1 MQNLLAAKDISSVE
15 GLELLAR
22 KVVEGF
28 LAGANRNV
36 RAGQGQEFSQ
46 YKAYQPGDDL
56 RQLDWKLLARSG
68 KYYIKESE
76 IETNTTIT
84 FLIDA
89 SASMNYTEDGLSK
102 LHYAKL
108 LTACLAYLANQQGDL
123 LSLVAL
129 NSLET
134 KQLPPK
140 RSASYFKYFLHEL
153 LQVKALEKWPIGK
166 DLPIQKGRG
175 MVICF
180 SDMYEYQSE
189 VTDLLKLYAAMDKEV
204 LLFQLFGE
212 KEINLDFIKANTFK
226 DLESGSVIQTNTKKL
241 KTSYTAQL
249 KNFTEKLQDN
259 LLAQGVLYQK
269 VIMTEDVGKF
279 LQTFLKQ
286 RNSLA

>member
-1 MQNLLAAKDISSVE
+1 MQTLLEAKDITTVE
-15 GLELLAR
+15 DLELLAK

-46 YKAYQPGDDL
+46 YKAYQIGDDL

-76 IETNTTIT
+76 AETNTTIT

-89 SASMNYTEDGLSK
+89 SASMSYTEDGLSK
-102 LHYAKL
+102 LHYARL
-108 LTACLAYLANQQGDL
+108 LSACLAYLANQQGDL

-129 NSLET
+129 NSLEI

-140 RSASYFKYFLHEL
+140 RSAAYFKYFLHEL
-153 LQVKALEKWPIGK
+153 LQIKAIEKWPMGK
-166 DLPIQKGRG
+166 DLPIQKGKG

-189 VTDLLKLYAAMDKEV
+189 ITDLLKLYAAMGKEV

-212 KEINLDFIKANTFK
+212 KELTLEFAKANTFK
-226 DLESGSVIQTNTKKL
+226 DLESGSVVQTNTKKL
-241 KTSYTAQL
+241 KKSYTAKL
-249 KNFTEKLQDN
+249 ETFTKQLQDY
-259 LLAQGVLYQK
+259 LLAQGILYEK
-269 VIMTEDVGKF
+269 VIMSEDVGKF

-286 RNSLA
+286 RKKLA